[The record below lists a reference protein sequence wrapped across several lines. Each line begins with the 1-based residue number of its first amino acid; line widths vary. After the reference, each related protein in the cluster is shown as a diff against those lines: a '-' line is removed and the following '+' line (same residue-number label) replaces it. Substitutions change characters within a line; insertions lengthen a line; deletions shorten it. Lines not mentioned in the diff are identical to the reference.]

1 MRKVRSKDEITL
13 VGTASGI
20 LGSSAEA
27 KSRTAR
33 WTTEPF
39 FIYNNGNSG
48 FVIVS
53 GDDAVEPILAYSD
66 EGAFVTEN
74 IPEQVRGWL
83 QMYADEMAHLTY
95 TSTATFD
102 NSERKQRKA
111 SSYPESVAPLLKY
124 NGEPIQWDQNTPFNN
139 DCPSRLGYLCPT
151 GCVATAF
158 AQIMYYHRWPEHG
171 QGGTKTYISYPND
184 FSLSFNYSGANFDY
198 NKMLPH
204 YYYGNYTEEQA
215 AEAAKLSYA
224 IGVAV
229 DMQYDI
235 AGSGA
240 YSVFCGDPIIKYFNY
255 DKNLHYAFRDYF
267 TRDEWID
274 MIKKE
279 LSEGRPICYAG
290 SSTSVGHQ
298 FIFDGYD
305 RNDRVHV
312 NWGWAGMSDGYFALS
327 VLAPSSTGTGGG
339 SVTSGGFIYHQA
351 MWMGMQRPTETS
363 TPVSFMTI
371 NSFSANM
378 DSYTPYNLEIN
389 KTNAM
394 VGETIVLS
402 TTEIANLS
410 VAFKGVIGAVIED
423 MNGNQIV
430 LNQSTEKSFAC
441 GAFITDKA
449 ITSQECVIPAD
460 LADGN
465 YTLYFASKANG
476 ELRWSRMRAAEGYCD
491 HYEMNVVDGMVTF
504 SYNGN
509 VETDGTLVA
518 DHAIYTKCRSQ
529 FTAKIKNEN
538 KREYFGVAH
547 VGIYKEDENGNPTL
561 IAICGKEQVSL
572 PYDED
577 VEIVFRG
584 AIEAVSKDVAVNQG
598 DYKACVI
605 LENQGKY
612 YQASESIDIT
622 IKRIPSGMAALTC
635 DDFTMTKSSYGID
648 EPIEGHF
655 NITNTRSVY
664 SDFIG
669 IIIFKENSNS
679 GSPYWEKEVFLENGI
694 SAEFN
699 YSIPAQFEPGKYK
712 ASLRYTGGVEYSN
725 EIKSIT
731 FEVRDEY
738 VSMKSVSTDNDVR
751 AEEYFNFSGQRLK
764 NIPSKGAYIIKQ
776 QTLDGVRVIKKFSK

>member
-13 VGTASGI
+13 AGTASGI

-83 QMYADEMAHLTY
+83 QMYADEMAHVTY
-95 TSTATFD
+95 TSPATFD
-102 NSERKQRKA
+102 NPETKQRNS
-111 SSYPESVAPLLKY
+111 SSYPESVAPLLQYK
-124 NGEPIQWDQNTPFNN
+124 GESIQWDQNTPFNKN
-139 DCPSRLGYLCPT
+139 CPTQSGYLCPV

-171 QGGTKTYISYPND
+171 QGGTKNYLSYPHN
-184 FSLSFNYSGANFDY
+184 FSLSFNYSAAEFDFD
-198 NKMLPH
+198 KMLPH
-204 YYYGNYTEEQA
+204 YYHGKYTEEQG
-215 AEAAKLSYA
+215 AEVAKLCYA

-229 DMQYDI
+229 EMEYDP

-240 YSVFCGDPIIKYFNY
+240 YSVTAGDPIIKYFNY
-255 DKNLHYAFRDYF
+255 DKNLHYAYRDYF
-267 TRDEWID
+267 TKEEWID

-339 SVTSGGFIYHQA
+339 SVTSGGFIYNQG
-351 MWMGMQRPTETS
+351 MWMGMQRPNENS
-363 TPVSFMTI
+363 TPVSFMVLNTY
-371 NSFSANM
+371 SANI
-378 DSYTPYNLEIN
+378 DGYANFSLNID

-394 VGETIVLS
+394 MGEKITLS

-410 VAFKGVIGAVIED
+410 VSFQGVFGTVIENED
-423 MNGNQIV
+423 GEQIAI
-430 LNQSTEKSFAC
+430 NTTGSKSIIRTSYIYDEDV
-441 GAFITDKA
+441 ITQ
-449 ITSQECVIPAD
+449 TSVIPTD

-465 YTLYFASKANG
+465 YIIYLASKADG
-476 ELRWSRMRAAEGYCD
+476 ELRWSRIRAAEGYCD
-491 HYEMNVVDGMVTF
+491 HYEMKVVDGMVTF

-509 VETDGTLVA
+509 VEADGTLVA
-518 DHAIYTKCRSQ
+518 DHTIYTKCRSQ

-538 KREYFGVAH
+538 KREYFGVAR

-584 AIEAVSKDVAVNQG
+584 AIEAVSKDVAVSQG

-648 EPIEGHF
+648 EPIEGHI

-669 IIIFKENSNS
+669 IIIFKENSNL

-712 ASLRYTGGVEYSN
+712 ASLRYTGGAEYSN

-776 QTLDGVRVIKKFSK
+776 QTIDGVRVIKKFSK